1 MTRLKHHRRYW
12 GTTIAQAL
20 SEEALFGKTKPLQNF
35 DSSPDATPQLL
46 RHGQLL
52 GTFPP
57 PSTAPH
63 QGQLSL
69 VCRASR
75 RDVFSPLSYRDSS
88 AAGAHYLVYNHPLR
102 TRRSFGVVGSSAGS
116 VESNPEREG
125 ERNTSLQPVHSPSIP
140 SASPKGQGQG
150 RRVVL
155 CCPGQGESP
164 PRLTQ
169 TLEKKKALIHEMT
182 IHAVLLSNSF
192 PPLQSINNI
201 FLSTFNSTPI
211 R

>member
-1 MTRLKHHRRYW
+1 MTRLKHHHRYW
-12 GTTIAQAL
+12 GITIAQAL
-20 SEEALFGKTKPLQNF
+20 SEAALFGKTKPLQNF
-35 DSSPDATPQLL
+35 NSSPDAIPQLF

-69 VCRASR
+69 VCGASQ
-75 RDVFSPLSYRDSS
+75 RDMPSPLSYRDSS
-88 AAGAHYLVYNHPLR
+88 AAGACYLVNNHPLR
-102 TRRSFGVVGSSAGS
+102 TQRSFGVVGSSAGS
-116 VESNPEREG
+116 IESNPEREG

-140 SASPKGQGQG
+140 SAPPKGQGL
-150 RRVVL
+150 RVVL

-164 PRLTQ
+164 LRLTQ
-169 TLEKKKALIHEMT
+169 TLEKKKAFILEMT
-182 IHAVLLSNSF
+182 IHPVLLTNSF

-201 FLSTFNSTPI
+201 FLSTFNTTPI